1 MKYFKL
7 IFKYISTLLG
17 IIFISS
23 IVFLVFIIN
32 SDNLK
37 LKQDRKTLKKIF
49 KNKTIKENIL
59 NDYKEVFLP
68 KTHFLDLDM
77 QSYKVKPIKVSDCYV
92 GKCFTFFMDEYEDHL
107 LILDRA
113 GDIFYIKI
121 EDFLKE
127 NKNFKK
133 IKTNLN
139 FDKVLDLY
147 IKEKNIYISGKTKLP
162 NGDYKISLQKAII
175 KNLNRINFKELF
187 NSKDK
192 KCINGSLHSG
202 KIQHLNGNINDGI
215 LFSTMSVIQLNY
227 PNLDIQSNKTI
238 CGKILLIDENTS
250 KYEHY
255 AKGFRNVIGLYAEK
269 DLILATDN
277 GPMGGDEIN
286 NVLLKQN
293 YGWPIASYGDL
304 YPNKNNKKDYK
315 KIFYYKK
322 NHFKNGYVEPIF
334 SFLPSIGISEIIRL
348 SNNFS
353 ILWQDNFLIS
363 SLNKKTLYRVKFDKD
378 YNKII
383 YLEEIF
389 IGDRIRDVLYLEK
402 QKTILL
408 SLELSGDILVLK
420 NKMN

>member
-1 MKYFKL
+1 ML
-7 IFKYISTLLG
+7 
-17 IIFISS
+17 
-23 IVFLVFIIN
+23 LVFIIN
-32 SDNLK
+32 SDNFK
-37 LKQDRKTLKKIF
+37 IKQDRKAFKKIL
-49 KNKTIKENIL
+49 KNNTIKENIL
-59 NDYKEVFLP
+59 NDYKKVFLP

-77 QSYKVKPIKVSDCYV
+77 HSYKAEPIKVSNCYV
-92 GKCFTFFMDEYEDHL
+92 GKCLTFFMDEYEGNL
-107 LILDRA
+107 LILDRV
-113 GDIFYIKI
+113 GDIFYINI
-121 EDFLKE
+121 ENFLNG

-139 FDKVLDLY
+139 FNVVLDLY
-147 IKEKNIYISGKTKLP
+147 IKEKNIYVSGKTKLP
-162 NGDYKISLQKAII
+162 NGNHKISLQKATI
-175 KNLNRINFKELF
+175 KNLNQVNFKELF

-192 KCINGSLHSG
+192 KCINNSIHSG
-202 KIQHLNGNINDGI
+202 KIQHLNDNISDGV
-215 LFSTMSVIQLNY
+215 LFTTMSVIKLDY
-227 PNLDIQSNKTI
+227 PNPKIQSNETI

-250 KYEHY
+250 KYKHY

-286 NVLLKQN
+286 NVLSKKN

-304 YPNKNNKKDYK
+304 YRNKDNNNDNKKK
-315 KIFYYKK
+315 FHYKK
-322 NHFKNGYVEPIF
+322 NHFKYGYEEPIF

-348 SNNFS
+348 PNNFS

-378 YNKII
+378 YKKII

-389 IGDRIRDVLYLEK
+389 IGDRIRDILYLEK

-420 NKMN
+420 NKIN